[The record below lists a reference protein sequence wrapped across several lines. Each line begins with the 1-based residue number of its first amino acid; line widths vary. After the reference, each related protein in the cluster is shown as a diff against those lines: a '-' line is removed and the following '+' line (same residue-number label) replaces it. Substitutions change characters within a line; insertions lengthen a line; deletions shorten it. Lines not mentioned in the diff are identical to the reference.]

1 MAVNSALFEDDGTG
15 RPRLTLE
22 TGSYDQKINY
32 SSGSPNDTLT
42 WNYVVAAG
50 DNSTDLELLSTSA
63 LSLNGGTVKD
73 AGGNNAT
80 LTLPTPGGTNSLSA
94 NKDLVIDTQGPTVVS
109 VSSTTEDGAYNFGDT
124 INVTVTFSEAVIVT
138 GNPQITLETGTMDR
152 VGDYNSGSTSAT
164 LLSVS
169 YTHLTLPT
177 IYSV

>member
-1 MAVNSALFEDDGTG
+1 M
-15 RPRLTLE
+15 
-22 TGSYDQKINY
+22 
-32 SSGSPNDTLT
+32 
-42 WNYVVAAG
+42 
-50 DNSTDLELLSTSA
+50 
-63 LSLNGGTVKD
+63 SLNGGTVKD

-164 LLSVS
+164 LLFKYIVKSGDQSSDLS
-169 YTHLTLPT
+169 YVNTSSLILNAGSIKDARGNFATLTLPCLLYT
-177 IYSV
+177 SPSPRDQRGSRMPSSA